1 MSRAERALTWGGEPV
16 SPLSHDGLDEE
27 LWTEGENSSGLLAT
41 DATRADR
48 RLLALRAGGAC
59 HGNRIRPGACG
70 ATTCMDPLNDN
81 VRSILAL
88 ATSYKPGTIIM
99 AERVVDAKLD
109 ELRGSRARRAAMDA
123 LLHELALPTRHAR
136 NRGSLFELIEL
147 QLKRWNTEIAYLFH

>member
-1 MSRAERALTWGGEPV
+1 MGRRACP
-16 SPLSHDGLDEE
+16 PLSHDGLDEE

-147 QLKRWNTEIAYLFH
+147 QLKRWHTEIAYLFH